1 MYLLLNTCNYNE
13 IHVVMPH
20 GVQHV
25 DSSLVHGGHL
35 LRAAAI
41 QVLTLLWLMWPKIQV
56 SIQ

>member
-25 DSSLVHGGHL
+25 DSSPVHGGHL

-41 QVLTLLWLMWPKIQV
+41 QVLTLL
-56 SIQ
+56 